1 MELTATEKLNF
12 AIIRG
17 GKAYAEWD
25 RQHGMPSYL
34 TIILYELLMR
44 QRLTQKDLVNLSDL
58 PKQSINKGIHRLLE
72 QDYLELTIDP
82 EDNRVKYCQLTAS
95 GKKYAKK
102 KMTPLFE
109 IEKQIAQKM
118 GAQKMEQLVALNEEW
133 SDTFWELLRKKGEK

>member
-72 QDYLELTIDP
+72 QNYLELTID
-82 EDNRVKYCQLTAS
+82 CQLTAS

-102 KMTPLFE
+102 KMAPLFE

-133 SDTFWELLRKKGEK
+133 SDTFWELLRKKGE